1 VKTYKNLFDRVTAF
15 DNLLLA
21 ARKAQKGKRFKK
33 ACAVFNLNLEK
44 ELLRLQRKL
53 KEQTYRHGSYRDFFV
68 YDPKQRLISAA
79 PYRDRV
85 VHHALCNVIEPLF
98 DRSFINDTYA
108 CRKGKGTHAT
118 VNRYSQ
124 YARKYCYVLKYD
136 IQKYFQ
142 SMDHDILLGIVARKI
157 RCAHTLWLIR
167 EIVGSRNDTNWPFYF
182 KGDDLFTPL
191 QRKRGIPL
199 GNLTSQFFGN
209 VYLDGFDH
217 FVKET
222 LRLPYIRY
230 VDDFVAFCNK
240 KERLR
245 QAKQAMTGFL
255 ASLRLKIHPKKC
267 RIHRVKE
274 GVRFLGYR
282 IFPTHRLLI
291 KDNAF
296 RMRRRL
302 KKMSALYLEGDISL
316 ARVHQSVQS
325 WIGHASHADTYR
337 LRSRILGS
345 VVFQRGKARGPAGR
359 FVEQQPEQRPL
370 CEPQQEQPGEQEQ
383 QQRVPLRQDFDILH
397 GAGALS
403 FREDRGVHH

>member
-1 VKTYKNLFDRVTAF
+1 VKTYNDLFDKITTF
-15 DNLLLA
+15 DNLLKA
-21 ARKAQKGKRFKK
+21 AQKAQKGKRFKD
-33 ACAVFNLNLEK
+33 ACAIFNLNLEK

-53 KEQTYRHGSYRDFFV
+53 KEQSYRHGSYRDFFV

-98 DRSFINDTYA
+98 DRSFIDDTYA
-108 CRKGKGTHAT
+108 CRKGKGTHAA
-118 VNRYSQ
+118 VNKYSQ
-124 YARKYCYVLKYD
+124 YARKYRYVLKCD

-142 SMDHDILLGIVARKI
+142 NVDHEILLGIVARKI
-157 RCAHTLWLIR
+157 RCAQTLWLIR
-167 EIVGSRNDTNWPFYF
+167 EIVGSRNDTTLLFYF
-182 KGDDLFTPL
+182 EGDDLFTPL
-191 QRKRGIPL
+191 QRKRGIPI
-199 GNLTSQFFGN
+199 GNLTSQFFAN

-230 VDDFVAFCNK
+230 VDDFVAFCNEK
-240 KERLR
+240 KRL
-245 QAKQAMTGFL
+245 QQTKQAMTDFL
-255 ASLRLKIHPKKC
+255 AFLRLKIHPKKC
-267 RIHRVKE
+267 RVYRVSE

-282 IFPTHRLLI
+282 IYPTHRLLG
-291 KDNAF
+291 KDNAL

-302 KKMSALYLEGDISL
+302 KKMSALYQEGQISL
-316 ARVHQSVQS
+316 TRVHQSIQS

-345 VVFQRGKARGPAGR
+345 VVFQRGKARGAAGR
-359 FVEQQPEQRPL
+359 FLEQQPEQRQL

-383 QQRVPLRQDFDILH
+383 QHRVSLRQDFDILH

-403 FREDRGVHH
+403 FKKDRGAHH